1 MVGVLLG
8 LVAVRWV
15 RKVFNDPMIE
25 ITVVLVTSYA
35 VFFICEHFF
44 HVSGVLGL
52 VALGIVMA
60 GVGRTR
66 ISPEVEHFMHEFWE
80 FTAFAANVIIF
91 IVVGVVIA
99 QKAQPTG
106 MDFAILGLVYL
117 AIHLVRGINMGIFYP
132 LMRKAGYGLPG
143 KDAVVVWWGA
153 LRGAIGLALAL
164 VVYTERRRGIRIQG
178 KDDRRLCVR

>member
-1 MVGVLLG
+1 
-8 LVAVRWV
+8 
-15 RKVFNDPMIE
+15 
-25 ITVVLVTSYA
+25 
-35 VFFICEHFF
+35 
-44 HVSGVLGL
+44 
-52 VALGIVMA
+52 MA

-99 QKAQPTG
+99 QKAHPTG
-106 MDFAILGLVYL
+106 MDFLILFFVYIG
-117 AIHLVRGINMGIFYP
+117 IHLVRAINMGIFYP
-132 LMRKAGYGLPG
+132 FMKKAGYGLPG

-164 VVYTERRRGIRIQG
+164 VVYTENFRYEFEISEVG
-178 KDDRRLCVR
+178 KDILQRPHLYLWWMPMKPDPCKTKSKS